1 MYSGKVAV
9 VTGGGA
15 GLGRELALG
24 LAARGARVAVCDL
37 NGDWADETAGM
48 VRASGGEALAE
59 AVDVGDSAAMGAF
72 AGRVAG
78 HFGAVHQLYNNAGI
92 AIEGKPITRLADDE
106 IEKVLRVNLWGAF
119 NGTRAF
125 LPHLKD
131 SGDGLLCNIAS
142 LNGMLALGGAAPYC
156 ASKSAVIGLT
166 ESVRIEMLQAR
177 APVAVALVL
186 PGGIATDI
194 ARRLPPDW
202 DDLTPE
208 RQAQIK
214 AQIDENYRKYL
225 KMPPEV
231 AARDILKK
239 LARGRRRITVTPKAY
254 WLDLL
259 VRAIPAQYPKLVAG
273 AMRG

>member
-48 VRASGGEALAE
+48 VRASGGEALSE

-72 AGRVAG
+72 AGRVVG

-259 VRAIPAQYPKLVAG
+259 VRAIPAHYPKLVAG

>member
-48 VRASGGEALAE
+48 VRASGGEALSE
-59 AVDVGDSAAMGAF
+59 AVDVGDSAAMVAF

-78 HFGAVHQLYNNAGI
+78 HFDAVHQLYNNAGI

-125 LPHLKD
+125 LPYLKD

-231 AARDILKK
+231 AARDVLKK